1 MLNPVQ
7 ALMAALLC
15 VSAKGKREKGN
26 YSKQAHGSIQ
36 VSPLPS
42 PPFTGEWGV
51 CTRRGE
57 GYSNGRRTEPTFAYL
72 QTLSPFAFLGL
83 ARMNE
88 RTEWGRVRSVFS
100 RLQERQILTLFLQ
113 PNLHRYWMFFFC
125 LLLPGC
131 HFLAWWRAPFR
142 LKPRRFWL
150 IKFCTNCSLSCL
162 FRDRRFPKLTQE
174 RGREK

>member
-7 ALMAALLC
+7 ALVMAALLC

-113 PNLHRYWMFFFC
+113 PNLHRYWMCFFAC
-125 LLLPGC
+125 C
-131 HFLAWWRAPFR
+131 YLAVTFWRGGGP
-142 LKPRRFWL
+142 PSVS
-150 IKFCTNCSLSCL
+150 N
-162 FRDRRFPKLTQE
+162 
-174 RGREK
+174 RGAFG

>member
-7 ALMAALLC
+7 ALVMAALLC

-36 VSPLPS
+36 VSPPSLPS
-42 PPFTGEWGV
+42 LHWGMGCLHEEGGGVLEWA
-51 CTRRGE
+51 TE
-57 GYSNGRRTEPTFAYL
+57 GTHFC
-72 QTLSPFAFLGL
+72 LSANSFSLCLFGTCSY
-83 ARMNE
+83 E
-88 RTEWGRVRSVFS
+88 RTYRVGQSQIGFFATPRETDTDTVFATKFASV
-100 RLQERQILTLFLQ
+100 LDL
-113 PNLHRYWMFFFC
+113 FC

-174 RGREK
+174 RGR

>member
-1 MLNPVQ
+1 MLNPLQ
-7 ALMAALLC
+7 ALVMAAPLC

-36 VSPLPS
+36 VSPLPLPS
-42 PPFTGEWGV
+42 LPFTGEWGV
-51 CTRRGE
+51 CTRRRGE
-57 GYSNGRRTEPTFAYL
+57 GGVLEWATDGAEPTFAYL

-113 PNLHRYWMFFFC
+113 PNLHRYWMFFACCYVAVTF
-125 LLLPGC
+125 
-131 HFLAWWRAPFR
+131 WRGGGAPSVSNQGAF
-142 LKPRRFWL
+142 
-150 IKFCTNCSLSCL
+150 
-162 FRDRRFPKLTQE
+162 
-174 RGREK
+174 G